1 MLTNKK
7 IKTGQC
13 LTSRHE
19 EKEKNKV
26 TFNLDTN
33 KVKEDGKEIKTQRI
47 KKHIKFK
54 RVNAQK
60 SPASVK
66 EKPQIKNLYYPKI
79 QNSLKEDWSIFS
91 PSFFK
96 DNTDSTADGNNNQKN
111 ENNPPP
117 PANHVLNT
125 FKRTIDY
132 SSSGPDLHM
141 NSKTINVDCL
151 QKNKYKRNLLI
162 KEVNELKENNQK
174 IFDLMIEK
182 EKENKELNNEID
194 NYKANSL
201 EQFSIYLDIAEELGQ
216 KNKILSS
223 DFNNETK
230 NFNNSKFKTEE
241 EFELNKKIQLE
252 KLLNKRNSEFEKI
265 NESIK
270 KLIFNN
276 DSILNNSEKPGI
288 DGNMNIINDN
298 EGNEIVQLKEEYNKL
313 KNEYIELEKRFSKNK
328 KDDNGTKNRIKF
340 VYKDIPLTLKEKYET
355 KIQRLIETNEN
366 SKKDYSKQ
374 LEEINITY
382 GSMKVQYLNKQFEN
396 ESKLMKMK
404 KKIKNL
410 IMQCDSS
417 GITINIDR
425 DI

>member
-26 TFNLDTN
+26 TFNLETD
-33 KVKEDGKEIKTQRI
+33 KVKEDDKEIKTQRI

-54 RVNAQK
+54 RVYAQK

-79 QNSLKEDWSIFS
+79 QNNLKEDWSIFS
-91 PSFFK
+91 PNFFK
-96 DNTDSTADGNNNQKN
+96 DNTDSTPDGDNNQKN

-117 PANHVLNT
+117 PANHVFKTL
-125 FKRTIDY
+125 KRTIDY

-141 NSKTINVDCL
+141 NSKTINVDYL

-162 KEVNELKENNQK
+162 KEVNELKENNKK

-201 EQFSIYLDIAEELGQ
+201 EQFSIYLDLAEELGQ
-216 KNKILSS
+216 KNKILSI

-230 NFNNSKFKTEE
+230 NFNNSQFKTEE

-252 KLLNKRNSEFEKI
+252 KLLNKKNREFEKI

-288 DGNMNIINDN
+288 DDNMNKINDN
-298 EGNEIVQLKEEYNKL
+298 EGNEIIKIKEEYNKL

-328 KDDNGTKNRIKF
+328 KDDIGTKNRIKF

-382 GSMKVQYLNKQFEN
+382 SSMKVKYLNKQFEN

-410 IMQCDSS
+410 ITQCDNS